1 MIEECDRS
9 SAVLKVDFSENVSVN
24 QNEIQSAHWY
34 HQQVVI
40 FTGHICVN
48 QNVKDS
54 FAIVSDNLDHTK
66 EAVYTYMLE
75 LFDTINNLSNLSSQ
89 FKQHFLF
96 SNVHGLG
103 NEFNFQIVW
112 NFFATSHWKG
122 AVDMGCNIK
131 PLDRRYVR
139 TTTAA
144 PNNAVAYYK
153 LARGLNMRITIHS
166 VHWGIN
172 SPQKHPP
179 PLSCQAPL
187 KSANCPSPP
196 F

>member
-1 MIEECDRS
+1 MTEECDRS
-9 SAVLKVDFSENVSVN
+9 SAVLKVDFSENASIVN

-40 FTGHICVN
+40 FTGHIRVN

-54 FAIVSDNLDHTK
+54 FAIVSDYLDHTK
-66 EAVYTYMLE
+66 EAVYTFMLE

-96 SNVHGLG
+96 SNVHGLE

-122 AVDMGCNIK
+122 AVDIGCNIK
-131 PLDRRYVR
+131 KTLGLEVCLHHYSCHY
-139 TTTAA
+139 TTTLHD
-144 PNNAVAYYK
+144 AVAYYK
-153 LARGLNMRITIHS
+153 LARGNNT
-166 VHWGIN
+166 
-172 SPQKHPP
+172 
-179 PLSCQAPL
+179 
-187 KSANCPSPP
+187 
-196 F
+196 